1 MITWVTMLT
10 MGAAAGF
17 AGAYFKVYYPYTIR
31 LNK

>member
-1 MITWVTMLT
+1 